1 MYEKAM
7 SRQNAENEHANNS
20 LKSKL
25 SFFAVIAVIVA
36 GTAFWY
42 LLTLWASEPVG
53 PEIAKKMAEDFEH
66 ECFLDLQDEEQ
77 CRKLIGQNHRDCL
90 FDNIEKVE
98 PGMGDNGG
106 NVVHDRDGYLTCM
119 REKTGVS
126 Y

>member
-1 MYEKAM
+1 M